1 MALFSAMAEQ
11 LQELEEFQMASAKS
25 ELKRIE
31 QCLKSPEHCSV
42 QDMVTMMHHLERMD
56 NECTEEGNQTNAECD
71 VQFKEE
77 REILMA
83 KLSRRI
89 AKSRTDVDKVKAC
102 LNSTEQPCSVD
113 TMVTMLQDLEAV
125 QFECTEEG
133 NQTNTECDI
142 DLKAEREALILK
154 LSRRIAKS
162 RTDVDKVK
170 ACLESPEPCSVD
182 AMMAMLQDLE
192 AVQFECTEEGNQT
205 NTECDI
211 DLKAEREA
219 LILKLSRRIAKSR
232 TDVDKVKACLESPE
246 QPCGVEAMIT
256 MLQDLES
263 VQFECTEE
271 GNQTNT
277 ECDIDLK
284 AEREALILK
293 LSRRIAKSRTDV
305 DKVKACLESPEQP
318 CGVAAMVTMLNDLEA
333 VQFEC
338 TEEGNQTNTECDID
352 LKAEREALILKLSR
366 RIAKSRTDV
375 DKVKACLE
383 SPEPCGVE
391 AMMTMLN
398 DLEAVQFEC
407 TEEGNQ
413 TNSECDVEVK
423 AEREALMLKLTR
435 RIAKSRTDVDKV
447 KAYLESPEPCS
458 VDAMMTMLHD
468 LEAVQNEC
476 TEEGNQTN
484 TECDIDL
491 KAERETL
498 ILKLSRRIAKSRTDV
513 DQVKKCVEEPGLCS
527 VHDMV
532 TMLHD
537 LEAVQF
543 ECTEE
548 GNQTNTECDVMVKA
562 EREALIEKLTL
573 QIEMAQEQEILVH
586 TVQDPT
592 VAFMI

>member
-1 MALFSAMAEQ
+1 
-11 LQELEEFQMASAKS
+11 
-25 ELKRIE
+25 
-31 QCLKSPEHCSV
+31 
-42 QDMVTMMHHLERMD
+42 
-56 NECTEEGNQTNAECD
+56 
-71 VQFKEE
+71 
-77 REILMA
+77 
-83 KLSRRI
+83 
-89 AKSRTDVDKVKAC
+89 
-102 LNSTEQPCSVD
+102 
-113 TMVTMLQDLEAV
+113 
-125 QFECTEEG
+125 
-133 NQTNTECDI
+133 
-142 DLKAEREALILK
+142 
-154 LSRRIAKS
+154 
-162 RTDVDKVK
+162 
-170 ACLESPEPCSVD
+170 
-182 AMMAMLQDLE
+182 
-192 AVQFECTEEGNQT
+192 
-205 NTECDI
+205 
-211 DLKAEREA
+211 
-219 LILKLSRRIAKSR
+219 
-232 TDVDKVKACLESPE
+232 
-246 QPCGVEAMIT
+246 
-256 MLQDLES
+256 
-263 VQFECTEE
+263 
-271 GNQTNT
+271 
-277 ECDIDLK
+277 
-284 AEREALILK
+284 
-293 LSRRIAKSRTDV
+293 
-305 DKVKACLESPEQP
+305 
-318 CGVAAMVTMLNDLEA
+318 
-333 VQFEC
+333 
-338 TEEGNQTNTECDID
+338 
-352 LKAEREALILKLSR
+352 
-366 RIAKSRTDV
+366 
-375 DKVKACLE
+375 
-383 SPEPCGVE
+383 
-391 AMMTMLN
+391 MTMLN

>member
-192 AVQFECTEEGNQT
+192 A
-205 NTECDI
+205 
-211 DLKAEREA
+211 
-219 LILKLSRRIAKSR
+219 
-232 TDVDKVKACLESPE
+232 
-246 QPCGVEAMIT
+246 
-256 MLQDLES
+256 